1 MANSAVGAI
10 DIISR
15 QNGALISEV
24 AGNQS
29 VVVLNGLSIV
39 RIHGTADSVASYER
53 QGNDLILHMKDGT
66 TVRYQHFFTAD
77 AEGNY
82 SELVFD
88 DGVNPPV
95 HATFPTAV
103 GAAAGV
109 DAILVPQL
117 TAIDSVAGLALG
129 GSASSAGLL
138 AGALGFLAIAGGIGI
153 AASHNSN
160 GNSGSGNIDPP
171 PVTGGN
177 PRPAP
182 TLTVNPLTGDNRL
195 NGSEVNSNQTLSG
208 TTTGVAAGQ
217 LVNVTINGTTYTAKV
232 QADGSWSVLLPA
244 GVLQGLHDGS
254 YPVVVTVANGSG
266 QTAQQTVTLVVD
278 TTAPTLTL
286 SPVAGDGIINAAE
299 AKATVVIGGT
309 SSAIGATVTV
319 VFNGKTYTGT
329 VQSDGRWSVD
339 VPASALVGLKDGSQS
354 ISATVSNSAGNSA
367 SASGSVM
374 IDADPLNFPALF
386 VNSFAGDNH
395 LNGAEQKVSQTLSGA
410 TTHVEAGRLV
420 LITLNNKTY
429 SATVGA
435 DGKWSTQI
443 PPADLAM
450 LAKWVC
456 HCPC

>member
-29 VVVLNGLSIV
+29 VVALNGLSIV

-266 QTAQQTVTLVVD
+266 
-278 TTAPTLTL
+278 
-286 SPVAGDGIINAAE
+286 
-299 AKATVVIGGT
+299 
-309 SSAIGATVTV
+309 
-319 VFNGKTYTGT
+319 
-329 VQSDGRWSVD
+329 
-339 VPASALVGLKDGSQS
+339 
-354 ISATVSNSAGNSA
+354 
-367 SASGSVM
+367 
-374 IDADPLNFPALF
+374 
-386 VNSFAGDNH
+386 
-395 LNGAEQKVSQTLSGA
+395 
-410 TTHVEAGRLV
+410 
-420 LITLNNKTY
+420 
-429 SATVGA
+429 
-435 DGKWSTQI
+435 
-443 PPADLAM
+443 
-450 LAKWVC
+450 
-456 HCPC
+456 